1 MKILKV
7 VKSIKLTFASSSE
20 CKAKESKLKELKLNY
35 DKNSD
40 IIIIVPPQEIL
51 KTEDLKEAV
60 KAQTPYILSKIPTV
74 ILHDLEDEIDGE
86 YSYYCLRTNKGRFW
100 SVHRVKSFRY
110 IVVPSDCTLEE
121 ITPELYYKKLG
132 RCIVD
137 TPLYLQSKAYI
148 KGAFKGID
156 GLFYAVVK
164 RTDNIPD
171 NCKEIYKCQFIKADE
186 LRKNKHNG

>member
-1 MKILKV
+1 MKTLKV
-7 VKSIKLTFASSSE
+7 VKPIKLTFASSSE
-20 CKAKESKLKELKLNY
+20 CKAKESKLKELKLSY
-35 DKNSD
+35 DKNND
-40 IIIIVPPQEIL
+40 IVIVVPPQEIL
-51 KTEDLKEAV
+51 KTEDLKEAINF
-60 KAQTPYILSKIPTV
+60 QTSYLLSKIPTV
-74 ILHDLEDEIDGE
+74 IAHDLEDEIDGE

-121 ITPELYYKKLG
+121 ITPELYYKKIG
-132 RCIVD
+132 KCIVD
-137 TPLYLQSKAYI
+137 TPLYLQSEVYI

-156 GLFYAVVK
+156 GLFYATVK

-186 LRKNKHNG
+186 LRKNKKQ

>member
-1 MKILKV
+1 MKTLKV

-40 IIIIVPPQEIL
+40 IAIIIPPQEIL

-100 SVHRVKSFRY
+100 SVHRIKSFRY

-121 ITPELYYKKLG
+121 ITPELYYKKIG
-132 RCIVD
+132 KCIVD
-137 TPLYLQSKAYI
+137 TPLYLQSEVYI

-156 GLFYAVVK
+156 GLFYATVK

-186 LRKNKHNG
+186 LRKNKKQ

>member
-1 MKILKV
+1 MKTLKV
-7 VKSIKLTFASSSE
+7 VKPIKLTFASSSE

-121 ITPELYYKKLG
+121 ITPELYYKKIG
-132 RCIVD
+132 KCIVD
-137 TPLYLQSKAYI
+137 TPLYLQSEVYI

-156 GLFYAVVK
+156 GLFYATVK

-186 LRKNKHNG
+186 LRKNKKQ

>member
-1 MKILKV
+1 MKTLKV
-7 VKSIKLTFASSSE
+7 VKPIKLTFASASE
-20 CKAKESKLKELKLNY
+20 CKAKESKLKELKLSY
-35 DKNSD
+35 DKNND
-40 IIIIVPPQEIL
+40 IVIVVPPQEIL
-51 KTEDLKEAV
+51 KTEDLKEAINF
-60 KAQTPYILSKIPTV
+60 QTSYLLSKIPTV
-74 ILHDLEDEIDGE
+74 IAHDLEDEIDGE

-121 ITPELYYKKLG
+121 ITPELYYKKIG
-132 RCIVD
+132 KCIVD
-137 TPLYLQSKAYI
+137 TPLYLQSEVYI

-156 GLFYAVVK
+156 GLFYATVK

-186 LRKNKHNG
+186 LRKNKKQ